1 METFKKQHSLAI
13 FIGYVI
19 LVNFRPNH
27 LVLDGIVLASLF
39 GYVLFDKYLNYKVLP
54 DIRGEVES
62 QLAKQKADIEKI
74 LIAQNTRIVELE
86 TQIKEANSS
95 VNKVINMKNLNSAT
109 SVRF

>member
-1 METFKKQHSLAI
+1 MENLKKEHSLSI
-13 FIGYVI
+13 FIAYI
-19 LVNFRPNH
+19 ALVNIRPNQ

-39 GYVLFDKYLNYKVLP
+39 GYVLFDKWLKFKTLP

-62 QLAKQKADIEKI
+62 QISKQRSDIEKI

-86 TQIKEANSS
+86 SQIKEANSS
-95 VNKVINMKNLNSAT
+95 VNKVINMKNLNQAS